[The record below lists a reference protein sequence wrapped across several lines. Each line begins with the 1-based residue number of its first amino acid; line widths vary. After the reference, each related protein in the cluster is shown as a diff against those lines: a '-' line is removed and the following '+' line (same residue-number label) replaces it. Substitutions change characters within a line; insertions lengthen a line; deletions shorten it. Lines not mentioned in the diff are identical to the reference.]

1 MGPIADKF
9 GRRAVIFFNVAIMIV
24 GVIIEFV
31 APNWKIFAL
40 AKFILAF
47 VSGLT
52 QSTAPLYI
60 SELAPRNAR
69 GLMIAT
75 FLFISEQHILYTSQL
90 EIITADAG

>member
-1 MGPIADKF
+1 MGPIADSF
-9 GRRAVIFFNVAIMIV
+9 GRRAVIFFNVAVMIV

-31 APNWKIFAL
+31 APNWKVFAL

-52 QSTAPLYI
+52 QSTAPMYI

-69 GLMIAT
+69 GLLIAM
-75 FLFISEQHILYTSQL
+75 FLFISKS
-90 EIITADAG
+90 

>member
-9 GRRAVIFFNVAIMIV
+9 GRRAVIFFNVAVMII
-24 GVIIEFV
+24 GVVIEFI
-31 APNWKIFAL
+31 APNWKVFAV

-52 QSTAPLYI
+52 QSTAPMYI

-69 GLMIAT
+69 GLMISL
-75 FLFISEQHILYTSQL
+75 FLFISK
-90 EIITADAG
+90 